1 MVFNSFN
8 YDSPNT
14 FTLAFK
20 IFIIIKMVEIKL
32 EVPYG
37 LHFIGPNYLVNNIA
51 YRIHVSIV
59 KD

>member
-1 MVFNSFN
+1 MIVPNMFNN
-8 YDSPNT
+8 
-14 FTLAFK
+14 AFK
-20 IFIIIKMVEIKL
+20 FFIIIKMVGIKQ

-59 KD
+59 RS